1 MLRLHT
7 RSSKIVKYND
17 RCKRLCVNP
26 RDRDNT
32 LRIFIKDNLA
42 LILTGIFVSVLSG
55 CSKAAYASEK
65 PPFDVDWACSL
76 IKESVV
82 KGQQKEDLSQE
93 IEVVDPTQQT
103 VRLEFKP
110 VVKDWKFVQF
120 SVLDHS
126 GSTITE
132 ARATP
137 PCNFISIRSLV
148 KTADGDPAIV
158 SFGPNLKKLGYEP
171 QNPPFVLSDSILH
184 RSSKPLLALVDTG
197 VNYNLPKV
205 QKHLALNSEG
215 QLIGYDFWDDDNRP
229 FDKDPRKNIFFPLH
243 HGTSVFSV
251 LTQNLGDLKIAI
263 YRFPANNM
271 CRFSNLIEHADSAGV
286 RIINLSMGS
295 NSAEDWECFYETAK
309 RHVDILFVVSA
320 GNGGFNIELNQV
332 FPASFDL
339 GNIVV
344 VTSADHF
351 GHLPRH
357 SNYGV
362 KSVDF
367 MISAEQVDVYDH
379 RGAYSTTGGSS
390 YAAPM
395 LAALAT
401 RFLAQNELAT
411 TRDIVKFLES
421 RAIKKGSNLVKFGWI
436 PDPRDD
442 YKF

>member
-1 MLRLHT
+1 MSVSLGWSISLHAT
-7 RSSKIVKYND
+7 
-17 RCKRLCVNP
+17 
-26 RDRDNT
+26 
-32 LRIFIKDNLA
+32 
-42 LILTGIFVSVLSG
+42 
-55 CSKAAYASEK
+55 EK
-65 PPFDVDWACSL
+65 PPLDVEWACNL
-76 IKESVV
+76 ITGLEARDDRNEK
-82 KGQQKEDLSQE
+82 LIRN
-93 IEVVDPTQQT
+93 IEVVSPEQQT
-103 VRLEFKP
+103 VKLVFKP
-110 VVKDWKFVQF
+110 AVTEWKVVRF
-120 SVLDHS
+120 SILDHN

-148 KTADGDPAIV
+148 KTADGDPAIA
-158 SFGPNLKKLGYEP
+158 SFGLNLKKLGYEP
-171 QNPPFVLSDSILH
+171 QNPPLVLSESIHH

-205 QKHLALNSEG
+205 QEHLALDSEG

-251 LTQNLGDLKIAI
+251 LAQNLGDLKIAI

-271 CRFSNLIEHADSAGV
+271 CRFSDLIEHADRVGV

-309 RHVDILFVVSA
+309 RHADILFVVSA

-339 GNIVV
+339 ENIVV

-367 MISAEQVDVYDH
+367 MISAEQVDVFDH

-421 RAIKKGSNLVKFGWI
+421 RAIKKGSKLVKFGWI
-436 PDPRDD
+436 PDPSDD
-442 YKF
+442 FKF

>member
-1 MLRLHT
+1 MLCVLIKFSENVT
-7 RSSKIVKYND
+7 FND
-17 RCKRLCVNP
+17 RRKRLCVNP
-26 RDRDNT
+26 GDGDNT
-32 LRIFIKDNLA
+32 LSVPTKGNMILG
-42 LILTGIFVSVLSG
+42 LIGVFMSILSWF
-55 CSKAAYASEK
+55 SISAQASEK
-65 PPFDVDWACSL
+65 LPFDVDWACNL
-76 IKESVV
+76 IMESVAR
-82 KGQQKEDLSQE
+82 GHRKEKFSQE
-93 IEVVDPTQQT
+93 IEAVNPKQQS
-103 VRLEFKP
+103 VRLVFKP
-110 VVKDWKFVQF
+110 VISDWKFAQL
-120 SVLDHS
+120 SILDQS

-132 ARATP
+132 ARAIP

-148 KTADGDPAIV
+148 KTADGDPAIA
-158 SFGPNLKKLGYEP
+158 SFGPNLKKLSYEP
-171 QNPPFVLSDSILH
+171 QNPPLTLSESIFH

-205 QKHLALNSEG
+205 QEHLALNSQG

-251 LTQNLGDLKIAI
+251 LTENLGELKTAI

-271 CRFSNLIEHADSAGV
+271 CRFSDLIEHADRVGV

-295 NSAEDWECFYETAK
+295 NSAEDWKCFYETAK

-320 GNGGFNIELNQV
+320 GNDGFNIELNPV

-339 GNIVV
+339 ENIVV

-351 GHLPRH
+351 GHLPRN
-357 SNYGV
+357 SNYGI

-367 MISAEQVDVYDH
+367 MISAEQVDVFDH

-401 RFLAQNELAT
+401 RFLAQNKSAT
-411 TRDIVKFLES
+411 TRDIVTFLES
-421 RAIKKGSNLVKFGWI
+421 RAIKKGSKLVKFGWI
-436 PDPRDD
+436 PDPSDD
-442 YKF
+442 FKF

>member
-1 MLRLHT
+1 M
-7 RSSKIVKYND
+7 
-17 RCKRLCVNP
+17 
-26 RDRDNT
+26 
-32 LRIFIKDNLA
+32 
-42 LILTGIFVSVLSG
+42 
-55 CSKAAYASEK
+55 
-65 PPFDVDWACSL
+65 
-76 IKESVV
+76 
-82 KGQQKEDLSQE
+82 
-93 IEVVDPTQQT
+93 
-103 VRLEFKP
+103 
-110 VVKDWKFVQF
+110 
-120 SVLDHS
+120 
-126 GSTITE
+126 
-132 ARATP
+132 
-137 PCNFISIRSLV
+137 V
-148 KTADGDPAIV
+148 KTADGDPAIA

-171 QNPPFVLSDSILH
+171 QNPPLVLSESILH

-205 QKHLALNSEG
+205 QEHLALNSQG

-229 FDKDPRKNIFFPLH
+229 FDKDPRKNIFFPSH

-271 CRFSNLIEHADSAGV
+271 CRFSNLIEHAESAGV

-295 NSAEDWECFYETAK
+295 SSADDWECFYETAK

-367 MISAEQVDVYDH
+367 MISAEQVDVFDH